1 MENKELELL
10 EKLAPAHPDVKNLW
24 DEHIL
29 YKKQLEKLESKSY
42 LTPSEEQQ
50 VRQFK
55 KQKLDAKTKLVAL
68 LQEYATKEG

>member
-1 MENKELELL
+1 MEKKELELL
-10 EKLAPAHPDVKNLW
+10 EKLAPTHPDLKVLW
-24 DEHIL
+24 DDHVL

-50 VRQFK
+50 MRQIK
-55 KQKLDAKTKLVAL
+55 KQKLDGKTKLVVL